1 MRSMQWGIVAAL
13 VWLGLVVSAP
23 AQVEVEE
30 GASPDAGVQTDVA
43 AAQQESQVDTQAD
56 VQAAGQAVVPPNR
69 DNAGDPSQTSPTD
82 PVPPQRALEAEA
94 DVQRYL
100 WLMVL
105 FGSHWERDPQV
116 QWTAAVLAPAE
127 GTTPSERIGKLWEQ
141 AQAWRHRVRGPND
154 TQYQAALRS
163 IEGKSLDDLCK
174 NPSRSQRDLL
184 IQLASMWPSK
194 VAEVGDQSLY
204 DLTRLAVDACK
215 PFELMDRWAVVLF
228 AELMFLFGVG
238 FVLDPL
244 YPWAAEAL
252 AARPGDSVDQK
263 LERLLIAMQRFLM
276 AR

>member
-1 MRSMQWGIVAAL
+1 MRIRQEQI
-13 VWLGLVVSAP
+13 
-23 AQVEVEE
+23 
-30 GASPDAGVQTDVA
+30 DAFATA
-43 AAQQESQVDTQAD
+43 TQAD
-56 VQAAGQAVVPPNR
+56 FELNLRRGLSQQFPRCEEDHSSEALIAFVRLGIERAAVH
-69 DNAGDPSQTSPTD
+69 
-82 PVPPQRALEAEA
+82 ALEAEA